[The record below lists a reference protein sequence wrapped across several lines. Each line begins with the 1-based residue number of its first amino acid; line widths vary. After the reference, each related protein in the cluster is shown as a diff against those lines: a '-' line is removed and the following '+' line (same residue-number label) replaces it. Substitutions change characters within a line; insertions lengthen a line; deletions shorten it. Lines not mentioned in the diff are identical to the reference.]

1 MLLGSSP
8 NFLVVNKNARHQ
20 DSRGPGFEDSSEI
33 QKTGNLKVNKGEAN
47 ILGNKGK
54 STLSMRY
61 IKS

>member
-1 MLLGSSP
+1 MVIDK
-8 NFLVVNKNARHQ
+8 NTINK

-33 QKTGNLKVNKGEAN
+33 QKTGNLEVKKGEAN

-54 STLSMRY
+54 SMLCMRY